1 MQQMS
6 SLDTLVD
13 LGLIQ
18 AELKKNRFYGE
29 LTVRFQA
36 GSIVLLEKK
45 ETFKPSDFQTLVGNV
60 EIRVEHEF
68 QRR

>member
-1 MQQMS
+1 MT

-13 LGLIQ
+13 LGMIQ
-18 AELKKNRFYGE
+18 SELKKNRFYGE

-45 ETFKPSDFQTLVGNV
+45 ETFKPSDFEMLVGNM
-60 EIRVEHEF
+60 EIRIEH

>member
-1 MQQMS
+1 MT

-13 LGLIQ
+13 LGIIQ
-18 AELKKNRFYGE
+18 ADLKKNRFYGD
-29 LTVRFQA
+29 LTIRFQA

-45 ETFKPSDFQTLVGNV
+45 ETFKPSDFQMLVGNM
-60 EIRVEHEF
+60 EIRIEH

>member
-1 MQQMS
+1 MEQMT

-18 AELKKNRFYGE
+18 QELKKNRFYGE
-29 LTVRFQA
+29 LSIRFQG

-45 ETFKPSDFQTLVGNV
+45 ETFKPSDFETLIGHIEV
-60 EIRVEHEF
+60 RHEF